1 LLVNP
6 QGKVIEQIARFAGNL
21 TPFEAEIAALAGV
34 LQTALER
41 GVERIRVHT
50 DCKALVR
57 LWRQNPEDRRLA
69 SARALANEFRRFV
82 VWLVLRQHNQVA
94 NRLARSAALAGE
106 CCRSE
111 PPG

>member
-1 LLVNP
+1 
-6 QGKVIEQIARFAGNL
+6 
-21 TPFEAEIAALAGV
+21 LAGV
-34 LQTALER
+34 LRIALER

-69 SARALANEFRRFV
+69 SARALANKLRRV
-82 VWLVLRQHNQVA
+82 VVRLVPRQRNQVA

-106 CCRSE
+106 RCRSE